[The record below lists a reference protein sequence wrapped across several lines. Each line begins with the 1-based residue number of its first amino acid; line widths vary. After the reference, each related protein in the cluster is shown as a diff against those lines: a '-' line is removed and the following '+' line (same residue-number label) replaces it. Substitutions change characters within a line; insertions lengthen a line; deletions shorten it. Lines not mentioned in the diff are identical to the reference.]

1 MFTYRKFVNLLIFIV
16 SILAV
21 NLITDRITVFLSGY
35 KYSMHPAKATLVGMA
50 IMVFILYPAFNWI
63 DDFCEILTKKYFN
76 AGKNAAGK
84 ITGVLLAF
92 VVLIFIL
99 FLFYLDLWYNKTVL
113 DLIIPSK

>member
-1 MFTYRKFVNLLIFIV
+1 MFTYRKFVNLLIFII

-35 KYSMHPAKATLVGMA
+35 KYTLHPAKATLVGMA
-50 IMVFILYPAFNWI
+50 ILVFILYPAFNWI
-63 DDFCEILTKKYFN
+63 DDFCETLTKKYFN

-99 FLFYLDLWYNKTVL
+99 FLFYLDLWYNKSLL
-113 DLIIPSK
+113 DLIIPK